1 MKNEIIYLGYFILII
16 AIVGVY
22 TAITSNTTA
31 IFILGSIM
39 LFTSGIVIIMLL
51 KKLSKY

>member
-16 AIVGVY
+16 AIAGLLVV
-22 TAITSNTTA
+22 ITNKNTTQ
-31 IFILGSIM
+31 FILGSVMI
-39 LFTSGIVIIMLL
+39 FTSGIVFIMLL